1 MKYICTECPHLRR
14 NICNYHDGSC
24 GLEKYYMEI
33 LPKTSPR
40 WCPLKGGKNAER
52 KKDTYRNTQAV
63 D

>member
-24 GLEKYYMEI
+24 QIEEHYMEI

-40 WCPLKGGKNAER
+40 WCPLLKKGN
-52 KKDTYRNTQAV
+52 KKEKAD
-63 D
+63 